1 VQRRDTEKSPLAFHS
16 VNRHDYVRRCRMFSR
31 QDGSCELSKRG
42 DPNKDGNQMIVHHQP
57 LPTGDVWNLH
67 AWQLAWDGN
76 SIWDPTGRDIA
87 GLVDFQFPVVSDL
100 RSLEFKYRSTAA
112 TTGISTWEPDDFVR
126 QVVQPTSAEIWTFV
140 QSARIINQLP
150 SPAGAL
156 FKVGDVLTFQEITQ
170 QQFVGGQIYAWN
182 PYDPTNPSAFFPQ
195 SARDAA
201 AGISTFTVPLTSWM
215 TTGFHLKLMTYG
227 ASGNQLWEADAGN
240 RVWRPCDGPVLWLK
254 SGQCDLRSRPLTLS
268 SVDLEIL
275 LPAAADVPAL
285 TLEDVAESLLLP
297 LTSIASRP
305 YSGSPLFQ
313 VASYKPTIYPQA
325 AYNLRVNSGS
335 GESVPITRAF
345 PANPAELTQIS
356 RFALGASAWL
366 VDFPVV
372 AASVTLSIE
381 PQSRSMFSTGVSVQL
396 SLGNSTPYQNVPA
409 DNADGGS
416 WTAILTVAQNTTTC
430 IKLLPAVGTEPKPYD
445 WIDTSRY
452 FTPPAAA
459 VTVFTTEGVFGLTAR
474 AKTSFADPAPS
485 RATLMQAAF
494 GTPIVNSGVFAAME
508 MPHGAT
514 LLGTD
519 VYFVVHA
526 PHAIWAELVL
536 VDENLPQRAVRREIP
551 MTLTADARYWWCAV
565 PVQQAPAGSRYHFV
579 LNDNLE
585 VMDPASREVQDSG
598 SFEVTF
604 GADPNDAATSWSK
617 VLDIAAIS
625 ATAHASPWQTMS
637 WQDLVI
643 YEMHAERF
651 TNLEAGALAPL
662 DLLVDE
668 LKPVSRLG
676 LPGYLRALPVTAIEM
691 MPVQEFS
698 SALSWGYDPSFY
710 FAIDGH
716 YGGSASLANFVN
728 AAHQSGRAVF
738 LDVVYNHSLGSPLM
752 QIAPDVYRNGN
763 YDGDRMNCGHPM
775 VGEHLRQATIHL
787 WRTFGIDGFR
797 FDDTQTIATQC
808 QGGWGFLSMLRSSIR
823 DAASAEGRF
832 WPYCVAENS
841 ATSPWDIS
849 NPGFGVMDGQW
860 GIDEAYRLRDASY
873 DTWHPGSDDA
883 PPVCQ
888 EMNNPAYWGRPYF
901 QAVRF
906 GESHDMV
913 SAQDPANLRIAA
925 RPPFG
930 DGLQLAKA
938 FGTLALLSNGIPM
951 LFMGQEVGET
961 TPFAFDSSAP
971 ALNPQ
976 KYDIGSAA
984 VSANARVLAWFRQL
998 LGLRNDPTQGL
1009 QGVANYQVVRVGNRT
1024 VAFTCGAGQCLF
1036 AVITFGTPD
1045 QQQNSAWL
1053 GLPSGESFKEIFNS
1067 SWPEFQVSSELP
1079 STNGGY
1085 AARIAPGAILNLP
1098 YIGAVVLQRAHYL

>member
-1 VQRRDTEKSPLAFHS
+1 
-16 VNRHDYVRRCRMFSR
+16 
-31 QDGSCELSKRG
+31 
-42 DPNKDGNQMIVHHQP
+42 MIVHHQP
-57 LPTGDVWNLH
+57 LLTGDVWNLH
-67 AWQLAWDGN
+67 AWQLAWNGN
-76 SIWDPTGRDIA
+76 SIWDQTGRDNA
-87 GLVDFQFPVVSDL
+87 GLVDFQFPVVSDP
-100 RSLEFKYRSTAA
+100 RSLQFKYRATAVN
-112 TTGISTWEPDDFVR
+112 TGISTWERDDFVR

-140 QSARIINQLP
+140 QSARIINQPP

-156 FKVGDVLTFQEITQ
+156 FKVGDVLKFQVITK
-170 QQFVGGQIYAWN
+170 QQFAGGLIYAWN
-182 PYDPTNPSAFFPQ
+182 PYDPATPSAFFPQ

-201 AGISTFTVPLTSWM
+201 AGISTFNVTLTGWM
-215 TTGFHLKLMTYG
+215 TAGFHLKLMTYG
-227 ASGNQLWEADAGN
+227 ANGNQLWEADASN
-240 RVWRPCDGPVLWLK
+240 RVWRPCDGRALWLK
-254 SGQCDLRSRPLTLS
+254 SGQCDLRSRPLTLNP
-268 SVDLEIL
+268 VDLEIL
-275 LPAAADVPAL
+275 VPATAAIPVL
-285 TLEDVAESLLLP
+285 ILEDVAEGLQLP
-297 LTSIASRP
+297 LTAIASRP

-313 VASYKPTIYPQA
+313 VTSYKPTIYPQA
-325 AYNLRVNSGS
+325 AYNLSVNSGG

-345 PANPAELTQIS
+345 PANPADLTQIS

-366 VDFPVV
+366 RDFPVV

-381 PQSRSMFSTGVSVQL
+381 PRGSSSFSAGVSVQL
-396 SLGNSTPYQNVPA
+396 SLGNSTPYQTIPA
-409 DNADGGS
+409 RKAMDGS
-416 WTAILTVAQNTTTC
+416 WTATLTVAQNTTMS

-459 VTVFTTEGVFGLTAR
+459 VTVFTTEGVYGLTTR
-474 AKTSFADPAPS
+474 AKTPFAEPVPG

-494 GTPIVNSGVFAAME
+494 GTPIVNSGVFGAME

-514 LLGTD
+514 VLATD

-526 PHAIWAELVL
+526 PHAVWAELVL
-536 VDENLPQRAVRREIP
+536 VDENPPQPAERREMP
-551 MTLTADARYWWCAV
+551 MRLTSDTRYWWCTV

-604 GADPNDAATSWSK
+604 GADPNDATTSWSK
-617 VLDIAAIS
+617 VLDVAAIS
-625 ATAHASPWQTMS
+625 ASAHAGPWQTMG

-643 YEMHAERF
+643 YEMHAGRF
-651 TNLEAGALAPL
+651 TNLEPDGLAPL

-668 LKPVSRLG
+668 FKPVSRLG
-676 LPGYLRALPVTAIEM
+676 QPGYLRALPVTTIEL

-728 AAHQSGRAVF
+728 AAHQSGRGVF

-823 DAASAEGRF
+823 AAATAEGRS

-860 GIDEAYRLRDASY
+860 GIDEVYRLRDASY

-883 PPVCQ
+883 PSVCQ

-938 FGTLALLSNGIPM
+938 LGTLMLLSNGIPM

-961 TPFAFDSSAP
+961 APFAFDSSAP

-976 KYDIGSAA
+976 KYDAASAA
-984 VSANARVLAWFRQL
+984 VSENARVLAWFRQL

-1009 QGVANYQVVRVGNRT
+1009 QGAANYQVVRVGNRT

-1053 GLPSGESFKEIFNS
+1053 GLPPGGSFKEIFNS
-1067 SWPEFQVSSELP
+1067 SWPVFQVSSEPLF
-1079 STNGGY
+1079 TNGGY
-1085 AARIAPGAILNLP
+1085 AARIASGAILKLP
-1098 YIGAVVLQRAHYL
+1098 YIGAVVLQRA